1 MSQINKTTANQ
12 LAALLLQLDAAIENH
27 DAVCEQLTAHSIK
40 QKYTREQA
48 RPAVVQ
54 YVANKLRVPVN
65 DKGQFVK
72 PTGSLTQWEKARKR
86 VQRLLAPIY
95 TEAKPRVVHKADA
108 VEKLLNEFAKLSKA
122 QQRRFMESI

>member
-1 MSQINKTTANQ
+1 MKQTTANQ
-12 LAALLLQLDAAIENH
+12 LAALLIQLDAAIDNH

-40 QKYTREQA
+40 QGYTREQA

-54 YVANKLRVPVN
+54 YVSNKLDVPMN

-72 PTGSLTQWEKARKR
+72 PTVQSAMAKWEKARKR
-86 VQRLLAPIY
+86 VQRMLAPIY
-95 TEAKPRVVHKADA
+95 AEPKPVKRNKVDP
-108 VEKLLNEFAKLSKA
+108 VEKLLNEFVKLSKA